1 MPAEAPTE
9 RQGFLSTLP
18 AGRRDRRLAAAAVV
32 VSLGVFLIAVPF
44 AKIPLTPVWAFIPVY
59 QSALVVNDLITAVL
73 LFSQFAIL
81 RSRAILCLAAGYLF
95 TALMAIVHALT
106 FPGLFAPTGLLGAGA
121 QTTAWLYMF
130 WHGGFPLVVIAYAGL
145 KGRPA
150 PAGRPAAGPGAPIL
164 LAAGIA
170 TAAVAAVAV
179 LVTDAP
185 QALPAIMQGNR
196 YTPAMILVVSSVWAL
211 SLLALIALWRRP
223 PHSVLDVWLM
233 VVMTAWLFDV
243 ALSAVLNGGRFDLGF
258 YAGRVYGLLAASFVL
273 LVLMIEHGV
282 LYARLSEAHERERR
296 ERRLVQLRTEELT
309 VVNKDLEAFS
319 YSVSHDLRAPLRAV
333 RNYVTILEE
342 DFGSRLEAE
351 ARRLLG
357 IVQDRARRMEQLIE
371 DLLAFSRLGRQPLAA
386 TPVQLDNV
394 VKQVLEDL
402 RSSCEGRDITFATG
416 RLGLVEGDGPML
428 KQALVNLVANAIKF
442 TRDRHPARVEI
453 GGRAEPDGSSVFYV
467 RDNGAGFD
475 MARAD
480 QLFGV
485 FKRLHGADEYE
496 GTGVGLAIVQRIV
509 ERHGGRVWAE
519 AEPGRGATFYFTLR
533 EVRPDPRAVPDVE
546 PVARPAHGY

>member
-1 MPAEAPTE
+1 MPDEIPLE

-18 AGRRDRRLAAAAVV
+18 AGRKDRRLAAAAVL
-32 VSLGVFLIAVPF
+32 VSLGLFLLAVPF
-44 AKIPLTPVWAFIPVY
+44 AKVPLTPVWAFIPVY
-59 QSALVVNDLITAVL
+59 QSALVVNDLITAVI
-73 LFSQFAIL
+73 LFSQFAFL

-106 FPGLFAPTGLLGAGA
+106 FPGLFAPTGLLGAGP

-130 WHGGFPLVVIAYAGL
+130 WHAGFPLVVVVYAQL
-145 KGRPA
+145 KGRPVA
-150 PAGRPAAGPGAPIL
+150 AGRPAPRAGREIL
-164 LAAGIA
+164 LTSAIVVAAVV
-170 TAAVAAVAV
+170 AVAALAA
-179 LVTDAP
+179 DAP
-185 QALPAIMQGNR
+185 QTLPAIMRGNG

-223 PHSVLDVWLM
+223 PHSILDVWLM
-233 VVMTAWLFDV
+233 VVMTAWLFDI
-243 ALSAVLNGGRFDLGF
+243 ALAAVLNAGRFDLGF

-282 LYARLSEAHERERR
+282 LYARLSEAHERERQ
-296 ERRLVQLRTEELT
+296 ERRLVQLRTDELT
-309 VVNKDLEAFS
+309 VVNRDLEAFS

-342 DFGSRLEAE
+342 DFGARFEAE
-351 ARRLLG
+351 ASRLLG

-394 VKQVLEDL
+394 VRQVLEDL
-402 RSSCEGRDITFATG
+402 RSTYEDREITFQTG
-416 RLGLVEGDGPML
+416 RLGAVEGDGAML
-428 KQALVNLVANAIKF
+428 KQALTNLITNAIKF
-442 TRDRHPARVEI
+442 TRDRHPACVEI
-453 GGRAEPDGSSVFYV
+453 GARVEPDGSPVFYV

-496 GTGVGLAIVQRIV
+496 GTGVGLAIVQRII

-519 AEPGRGATFYFTLR
+519 AEVGHGATFYFTLR
-533 EVRPDPRAVPDVE
+533 AARPDPQIPDVE
-546 PVARPAHGY
+546 PVARAAHGY